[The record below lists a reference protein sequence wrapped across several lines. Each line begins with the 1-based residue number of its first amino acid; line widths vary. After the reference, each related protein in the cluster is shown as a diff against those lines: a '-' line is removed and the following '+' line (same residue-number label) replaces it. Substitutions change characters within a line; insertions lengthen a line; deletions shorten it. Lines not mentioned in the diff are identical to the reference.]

1 MLHQIRKMLIRLMKS
16 RVFLS
21 QDCKRKAHDG
31 TKSLFSHHVC
41 VTFIFLFYF
50 WLMTEIRKLT
60 FNISDSDSIDIFF
73 PLKLKITQNIN
84 KYKINDLYEG

>member
-21 QDCKRKAHDG
+21 QDCKRQARDG

-41 VTFIFLFYF
+41 VTFIFLILF
-50 WLMTEIRKLT
+50 LV
-60 FNISDSDSIDIFF
+60 
-73 PLKLKITQNIN
+73 
-84 KYKINDLYEG
+84 NDRDKKVDF